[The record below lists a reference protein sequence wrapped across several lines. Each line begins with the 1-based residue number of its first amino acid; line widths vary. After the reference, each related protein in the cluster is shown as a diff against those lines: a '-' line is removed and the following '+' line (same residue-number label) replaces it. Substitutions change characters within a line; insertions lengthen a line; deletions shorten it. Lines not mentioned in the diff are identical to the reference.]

1 MEQLTQAQK
10 AQKTRQANASKRKA
24 KEEQAKR
31 EYTLMRQRLIQIID
45 NADTSDAQALKAIEI
60 LHDMDEK
67 RRF

>member
-1 MEQLTQAQK
+1 MEQLTKAQK
-10 AQKTRQANASKRKA
+10 AQKTRAEHASKRKQ